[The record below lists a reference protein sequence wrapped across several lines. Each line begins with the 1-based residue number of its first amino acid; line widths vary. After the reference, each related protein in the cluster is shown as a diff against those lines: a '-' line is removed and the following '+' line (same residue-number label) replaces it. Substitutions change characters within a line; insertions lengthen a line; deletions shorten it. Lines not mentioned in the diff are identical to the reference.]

1 MYPTTGTPWPR
12 SVSRLSNQTEV
23 FHLEDA
29 DPGPVVPE
37 RLLLVAV
44 LRRAIYDFVLYRELT
59 HNEKYNE
66 LYQDAAS
73 WLFWDGRETTDD
85 LGRWT
90 YRYVCSALELNYRAI
105 RKRSLQLTREDLKR
119 LSVVRED

>member
-1 MYPTTGTPWPR
+1 MTAPR
-12 SVSRLSNQTEV
+12 WLQSVSRSLDQEV
-23 FHLEDA
+23 VFLEDEE
-29 DPGPVVPE
+29 PGPVVPE

-59 HNEKYNE
+59 HNEKYKE
-66 LYQDAAS
+66 LYEDAAA

-90 YRYVCSALELNYRAI
+90 YRYVCSTLDLNYRSI
-105 RKRSLQLTREDLKR
+105 RQRVLRLTREDLKR
-119 LSVVRED
+119 LSVVREE